1 MKSAVPTF
9 IRLKAHFSNWR
20 EWELNPVVIKELR
33 QSVRSWAVTGMLLL
47 FLAVLFCTAITFL
60 VRQSFELGA
69 DQRLGSTIFQIFT
82 GILTGAS
89 LLFIPLYVG
98 IRLAAERQDAN
109 LDLLYISTLT
119 PERIIRGKFLCG
131 AYLIVLFFSACMP
144 FMAFTNL
151 LRGVDLP
158 TVALILMY
166 LFIVVC
172 VAIQV
177 AIFLACLPISRL
189 FKILIA
195 LISFVMLVPIIGGLI
210 ANFFMMMNSGVGSMM
225 GGGRFW
231 TSFAVGA
238 FWVLAAVGLLY
249 FLSVALISPPSANRA
264 LPVRIYLTIVWVLG
278 GLAAGFTV
286 MRFPA
291 ISAMKIWCAETL
303 VVMAFA
309 TVVVISNADQLSLR
323 VRRKI
328 PAGGWRR
335 VLAFLFF
342 NGAAGGLVWVGVIT
356 LVTFALAAAASRLD
370 KSSEFLIRGSAAIC
384 YGFAYALTALFI
396 QRKFFPRRPPK
407 LAGVFGILLPGI
419 WALAPNIVLF
429 FMNRLSLHSV
439 ENSQLGNVFNVFM
452 VRDPDQQWAHLICAA
467 AWFALVIA
475 LNAKWFSKQ
484 WREFRT
490 LEKFPQSEPARAAMP
505 PPIPTTTSVLEG

>member
-20 EWELNPVVIKELR
+20 EWELNPVVVKELR

-47 FLAVLFCTAITFL
+47 FLAVLFCTALTFL
-60 VRQSFELGA
+60 VRQSFEISV
-69 DQRLGSTIFQIFT
+69 DQRLGSTIFQVFT

-89 LLFIPLYVG
+89 LLFIPLYIG

-119 PERIIRGKFLCG
+119 PERIIRGKFFCG

-158 TVALILMY
+158 TVAFILVY
-166 LFIVVC
+166 LFVVVC
-172 VAIQV
+172 AAVQV

-195 LISFVMLVPIIGGLI
+195 LISLIMLVPIIGGLI
-210 ANFFMMMNSGVGSMM
+210 ANFFMMMRSGVGSMM

-231 TSFAVGA
+231 TSFGIAA
-238 FWVLAAVGLLY
+238 CMVLAAVVLLY

-264 LPVRIYLTIVWVLG
+264 LPVRIYLTTVWMIG
-278 GLAAGFTV
+278 GLAAGLAALNY
-286 MRFPA
+286 PGSHSIKA
-291 ISAMKIWCAETL
+291 WCVGTL
-303 VVMAFA
+303 IVLIFA

-335 VLAFLFF
+335 AIAFLFF
-342 NGAAGGLVWVGVIT
+342 NGAAGGLVWVGLI
-356 LVTFALAAAASRLD
+356 TFATFGLAATALEA
-370 KSSEFLIRGSAAIC
+370 EFMIKVGAAIG

-407 LAGVFGILLPGI
+407 LAGIFGILIPGI

-452 VRDPDQQWAHLICAA
+452 VRDTNQQWAHLICAA
-467 AWFALVIA
+467 AWLALVIV
-475 LNAKWFSKQ
+475 LNAKWFSRQ
-484 WREFRT
+484 WREFRP
-490 LEKFPQSEPARAAMP
+490 LEKYVQPEPARAATP
-505 PPIPTTTSVLEG
+505 PPIPTTTGVLEG